1 MIAAA
6 SKKRKVLIISHDFP
20 PVITMGAVRIGKF
33 AKYLP
38 EFGWEP
44 IVLTTNKNTALSYD
58 SSVESV
64 DVVTVRTPCFSVLPS
79 VMESVADSN
88 EIDYQVNRQT
98 WKNIYQKVLYGL
110 VSVISSMPLVRTIPL
125 NGIGWLSYGIRY
137 GKQTIQSNQI
147 DILFS
152 SSNPPVCHIIASR
165 LCRRTKIP
173 WVAEFR
179 DLWSLNPYLAELSR
193 PMSWCQRKIEKFVMK
208 DSCCIVTVSKPL
220 AEDLEKLHS
229 KEVVTITNGFDEK
242 DYSEEV
248 SLTPK
253 FTLTYTG
260 RIYPGK
266 RDPAPLF
273 KAISE
278 LKREDGISIDK
289 VEVRFFGVNV
299 REVISPMVKEYGLDD
314 IVKVYGLIP
323 YRESL
328 IRQRES
334 TVLLLLTWN
343 NLEDKG
349 IYTGKV
355 FEYLGAGRPVL
366 AIGLTGSVVDE
377 LLNKTGSGMVVNE
390 VEEIKA
396 ILINWMREFK
406 TYGEIKYRYSPKPEV
421 ISQYTRREQ
430 AKQLA
435 AVLNKHCK
443 P

>member
-44 IVLTTNKNTALSYD
+44 IVLTTNKNEALSCYP
-58 SSVESV
+58 SKESF
-64 DVVTVRTPCFSVLPS
+64 DAVTVRTPSLSVLPS
-79 VMESVADSN
+79 VIESVADGHKIAD
-88 EIDYQVNRQT
+88 EVNRCV
-98 WKNIYQKVLYGL
+98 WKITCLKLIRRL
-110 VSVISSMPLVRTIPL
+110 IHIVSNIPL
-125 NGIGWLSYGIRY
+125 MRAIPFNGIGWLTYGIRY

-179 DLWSLNPYLAELSR
+179 DLWSLNHNNKLRGVSLLFQ
-193 PMSWCQRKIEKFVMK
+193 QRLEKQIMRN
-208 DSCCIVTVSKPL
+208 SCCIITVSEPL
-220 AEDLEKLHS
+220 AKDLEELHS
-229 KEVVTITNGFDEK
+229 KEVATITNGFDEE

-248 SLTPK
+248 LLTTK
-253 FTLTYTG
+253 FTISYTG
-260 RIYPGK
+260 KVYSDGQNPT
-266 RDPAPLF
+266 PLF